1 MSTLDLIGRVAAR
14 RVLGTTP
21 STGGRSFMCMIGLD
35 KSIISAIARWIAAKT
50 FAPGEVQVFVDPQLV
65 DGDIS
70 PAAISKKG
78 AVYYRNHA
86 SPGVRLTV
94 CSVPANKV
102 KVVGKTLDHNEKID
116 EAWLLQNPGAWAAE
130 GLALS
135 SDDYRRG
142 FANALEG
149 LIQSGAAH
157 DPLTIAEFT
166 IRVANHILVDGLVL
180 EKALRRALPVVQLPR
195 DCGDPRLKIS
205 DSAETADRFFSRAM
219 EEARPALFLKGK
231 DGEPLNRNEL
241 RDRLRSLANASALE
255 PDVITALDGLIADR
269 TIRDG
274 LWTSAQKTAAELPW
288 ERIEPFFTDARRKAK
303 PAFGDETL
311 DFFGRQFRNT
321 LTADEVNLL
330 KDLSKDSAKPSE
342 PIDQFFTKHRSKLQT
357 DSKLYK
363 RWERLVFRAPL
374 ESEDLA
380 EGLLRLAHRATPDA
394 EDADEN
400 ATNVLVI
407 RLRGADQL
415 DFWTRNKNTRILRF
429 LRDRYRG
436 LPELLAPKTILHC
449 GRCWNEDWDRHLS
462 PEDENESQ
470 AKSAIEF
477 EFEAFLVPHD
487 KVQETLRNPEG
498 KPHVN
503 RAQLTWRPP
512 AEALGLSLPQDL
524 RSIRPEDPS
533 KATALLTGRI
543 QHNKSG
549 LSSATAAIN
558 LRERSS
564 IVDVFGQS
572 DGYLA
577 ARKEENSIHL
587 KWCKSLTAI
596 RDAGILTAQQANELR
611 ASFDEFQDLYGEA
624 IEAILRGEGIG
635 SPLLIAQANA
645 YGRLLADLMAEASQ
659 EICIRELITPITAI
673 GIIVIDGD
681 EPAAI
686 VANWQPLRLGEL
698 AAKARQLVDAM
709 NHIVGSTR
717 EQRPGVEDFVND
729 RVAALAGTYYTD
741 VAIAVPASLDPV
753 LLAETDTLAGCSLL
767 ELLSGSHRPTL
778 TDEPAEAVVRG
789 FDRVADEYLKLRPHE
804 KANFSVVILNA
815 ESENLPLAMA
825 RGLARRIESDSEIR
839 SDLVVTDDDPVRL
852 RHVYERQNRRIGH
865 EVDVGLASE
874 AARSFLSRLR
884 VGIFSPDTLAGNYGL
899 KAHDIVLL
907 QDVIARN
914 SKIRWTKGET
924 STEDLDLATSVP
936 TARSKRRPFKRGNTT
951 SALYL
956 TAPKQPLPCRAYVDA
971 LHTIMVREFAKIEEP
986 WLPIQEVE
994 FQSGEVKDLLVK
1006 AHALATWVMTFD
1018 RVADRRLVATE
1029 NRRIVRYFSVPGS
1042 THNVIVS
1049 TEISEENLGTCL
1061 SADLDIILPSIDP
1074 AESAS
1079 IKKEIYFRAASLSG
1093 GIVMRGAQWSNYAQ
1107 ELLGLIL
1114 TQRELD
1120 RMLRKDRENKTA
1132 WFYLDDYRD
1141 YLELTGEMADI
1152 LGIDFSVSGGSPEIR
1167 VVIAE
1172 SKYVGDGVHEHR
1184 HRSMRQLENTFADLN
1199 HRLTVNA
1206 ASLDPSIWR
1215 NRLADMILEHM
1226 EPFDQVGGI
1235 PQQEWLEALRSGRY
1249 PLKVS
1254 GHSLVF
1260 SHSLDAVHEA
1270 MPVLP
1275 DADKPLQQ
1283 RRRLAQWVFSRA
1295 TTAATIKNLRDD
1307 TAMPLLYVPTG
1318 WPSELG
1324 QTADAT
1330 TPNPIET
1337 PVLGS
1342 PEPTTATCALPNDSE
1357 PISDRAQASIPE
1369 LEVQAAPTP
1378 AESAHPT
1385 TSWRDPIG
1393 AVLSRL
1399 SKAETEA
1406 DADAW
1411 LQEKIIALRNALQT
1425 EGMDA
1430 PVLGHRLTPNT
1441 GLVYV
1446 GGQSLTVSWLE
1457 RKQTDLLTRYGLE
1470 IVRITAMPARIA
1482 IGLRRPAR
1490 TILHLADAWLRRN
1503 PALEDGPALRFA
1515 PLLGEKEDDGS
1526 LFYLPLASDIAGQE
1540 KAAPHSL
1547 ISGTTGSGK
1556 GILVTNLILDLCALN
1571 SPEQL
1576 DLHLIDPKRG
1586 VDYAWARRLPHL
1598 RGGIVDSQDDARA
1611 VLSELV
1617 EDMERRYEKIAAENC
1632 RNIDQY
1638 NRKVQASQRLPRV
1651 VIFFDEVANW
1661 MQDDDFKGAVDAEIN
1676 KIATKSR
1683 AAGFHLFMI
1692 YQRADNQ
1699 VMTMQLRTNLGNKLI
1714 LRLGDEGS
1722 SKIALNEKGA
1732 ERLLGKGHL
1741 IAKLDTDEKIY
1752 LQVPFIGDDEVDE
1765 LAEAIIESWSTPRQ
1779 QAAE

>member
-1 MSTLDLIGRVAAR
+1 
-14 RVLGTTP
+14 
-21 STGGRSFMCMIGLD
+21 MIGLD
-35 KSIISAIARWIAAKT
+35 KPIISAIARWIASKT
-50 FAPGEVQVFVDPQLV
+50 YPSGEVEVFVDPQLV

-70 PAAISKKG
+70 PAVVSKKG

-86 SPGVRLTV
+86 SIGVRLTV

-116 EAWLLQNPGAWAAE
+116 EAWLLQNPSAWAAE
-130 GLALS
+130 GLAQS
-135 SDDYRRG
+135 SDDYKRG

-149 LIQSGAAH
+149 LIKSGTAH
-157 DPLTIAEFT
+157 DPLTVAEFT
-166 IRVANHILVDGLVL
+166 TRVAHHLVVDGSVL
-180 EKALRRALPVVQLPR
+180 EKAIRRALPAVQLPR

-205 DSAETADRFFSRAM
+205 ESADAAERFFSKALD
-219 EEARPALFLKGK
+219 EARPALFLKGK

-241 RDRLRSLANASALE
+241 RNRLQSMAGARALE
-255 PDVITALDGLIADR
+255 PDVIIAIDGLVADR

-274 LWTSAQKTAAELPW
+274 LWTPAQEAVAELAW
-288 ERIEPFFTDARRKAK
+288 EPVERFFADARQKAK
-303 PAFGDETL
+303 PTFGDETL
-311 DFFGRQFRNT
+311 NFFKRQFHGA
-321 LTADEVNLL
+321 LSDEEVKLL
-330 KDLSKDSAKPSE
+330 DDLSKDSAKPSE
-342 PIDQFFTKHRSKLQT
+342 PIDQFFTRHRSKLQT
-357 DSKLYK
+357 DPKLYK

-374 ESEDLA
+374 ECEDLA
-380 EGLLRLAHRATPDA
+380 EGLLRLAHRASPDGD
-394 EDADEN
+394 DADD
-400 ATNVLVI
+400 ADITHVLVI

-415 DFWTRNKNTRILRF
+415 DFWTRNKNTRILRY

-436 LPELLAPKTILHC
+436 LPALFAPTTILTC
-449 GRCWNEDWDRHLS
+449 GRCWSEDWDRQIS
-462 PEDENESQ
+462 PDEENESR

-477 EFEAFLVPHD
+477 EFEALLVPHD
-487 KVQETLRNPEG
+487 QVQATLANPSA
-498 KPHVN
+498 KPHAN

-512 AEALGLSLPQDL
+512 VEALGLSLPQDL
-524 RSIRPEDPS
+524 RTIRPEEPT

-549 LSSATAAIN
+549 LNSTTAAIN

-577 ARKEENSIHL
+577 ARKEENSVHARWSDAL
-587 KWCKSLTAI
+587 DSI
-596 RDAGILTAQQANELR
+596 RDAGILTTQHAGELR
-611 ASFDEFQDLYGEA
+611 ASFDAFRDLYGEA
-624 IEAILRGEGIG
+624 IEALLRGEGVG

-645 YGRLLADLMAEASQ
+645 YGRLLAELQAKAPQ
-659 EICIRELITPITAI
+659 EISIRELITPITTI
-673 GIIVIDGD
+673 GLIAIDGE

-686 VANWQPLRLGEL
+686 VTAWQPLKL
-698 AAKARQLVDAM
+698 AEIGAKTRQLVDAI
-709 NHIVGSTR
+709 NHIVSSTR

-729 RVAALAGTYYTD
+729 RVAALGGTYYAD
-741 VAIAVPASLDPV
+741 VAVAVPASLEAV
-753 LLAETDTLAGCSLL
+753 LLAETDSLAGCSLL
-767 ELLSGSHRPTL
+767 EQLTGSHRSAL
-778 TDEPAEAVVRG
+778 TDEPAEAVVRS

-825 RGLARRIESDSEIR
+825 SGLARRIEADSEIR
-839 SDLVVTDDDPVRL
+839 SDLVVTDDDPIRL
-852 RHVYERQNRRIGH
+852 RQVYERQNRRIGH

-884 VGIFSPDTLAGNYGL
+884 VGVFSPDAIAAKHGL
-899 KAHDIVLL
+899 KTHDVVLL
-907 QDVIARN
+907 QDVIARS
-914 SKIRWTKGET
+914 SKIRWTKGDV
-924 STEDLDLATSVP
+924 SAADLDLATYVP

-956 TAPKQPLPCRAYVDA
+956 TAPKQPWPCRVYLDA
-971 LHTIMVREFAKIEEP
+971 LHTIMAREFAKIEEP

-994 FQSGEVKDLLVK
+994 FQSGGVKELLVK

-1018 RVADRRLVATE
+1018 RVADRRLIATE
-1029 NRRIVRYFSVPGS
+1029 NRRIVKYFSVPGS

-1049 TEISEENLGTCL
+1049 TEISEENLGSCL
-1061 SADLDIILPSIDP
+1061 STDLDIILPSLS
-1074 AESAS
+1074 ATESTA
-1079 IKKEIYFRAASLSG
+1079 IKKEIYTRAASLSG

-1107 ELLGLIL
+1107 ELVGLIL

-1120 RMLRKDRENKTA
+1120 RLLRKDHENKTA

-1152 LGIDFSVSGGSPEIR
+1152 LAIDFSVGAVGPEVRI
-1167 VVIAE
+1167 VIAE
-1172 SKYVGDGVHEHR
+1172 SKYVGDISDHR
-1184 HRSMRQLENTFADLN
+1184 HRSLRQLENTFASLH
-1199 HRLTVNA
+1199 HRLTA
-1206 ASLDPSIWR
+1206 DSASLDPSIWR
-1215 NRLADMILEHM
+1215 NRLADMVLEHM
-1226 EPFDQVGGI
+1226 EPFDQIGGI
-1235 PQQEWLEALRSGRY
+1235 PQQGWIEGLRSGLY
-1249 PLKVS
+1249 PLSVT
-1254 GHSLVF
+1254 GHSMVF
-1260 SHSLDAVHEA
+1260 SHLLDAVYET

-1275 DADKPLQQ
+1275 DADKPRPD
-1283 RRRLAQWVFSRA
+1283 RRPLAQWVFSRS
-1295 TTAATIKNLRDD
+1295 TTATAIKKLGDD
-1307 TAMPLLYVPTG
+1307 GVPPLLLVPAG
-1318 WPSELG
+1318 WPS
-1324 QTADAT
+1324 TPDSADDAT
-1330 TPNPIET
+1330 QAVSIRSEDA
-1337 PVLGS
+1337 
-1342 PEPTTATCALPNDSE
+1342 PEA
-1357 PISDRAQASIPE
+1357 PISANFTSVANADPSGEARSASKAEAEERELAQITTDSPRPE
-1369 LEVQAAPTP
+1369 TN
-1378 AESAHPT
+1378 
-1385 TSWRDPIG
+1385 WRDPIG
-1393 AVLSRL
+1393 SVLLRQSR
-1399 SKAETEA
+1399 AETEA
-1406 DADAW
+1406 DAEAW
-1411 LQEKIIALRNALQT
+1411 LQAKINDLRNALQA

-1430 PVLGHRLTPNT
+1430 PVLGQRLTPNT

-1446 GGQSLTVSWLE
+1446 GGQSLTVGWLE

-1470 IVRITAMPARIA
+1470 IIRITAMPGRIA

-1490 TILHLADAWLRRN
+1490 TILHLADAWLRRD
-1503 PALEDGPALRFA
+1503 PSAEDGPALRFA

-1526 LFYLPLASDIAGQE
+1526 LFYLPLASDFASQE

-1571 SPEQL
+1571 SPQQL
-1576 DLHLIDPKRG
+1576 ELHLIDPKRG

-1598 RGGIVDSQDDARA
+1598 RGGIVDDQERARE
-1611 VLSELV
+1611 VLAELV

-1638 NRKVQASQRLPRV
+1638 NRKVQPSQQLPRV

-1661 MQDDDFKGAVDAEIN
+1661 MQDDDFKEAVDAEIN

-1741 IAKLDTDEKIY
+1741 IAKLDTDEKVY
-1752 LQVPFIGDDEVDE
+1752 LQVPFIGDEEVDE
-1765 LAEAIIESWSTPRQ
+1765 LAEAVIESWSTPRQ